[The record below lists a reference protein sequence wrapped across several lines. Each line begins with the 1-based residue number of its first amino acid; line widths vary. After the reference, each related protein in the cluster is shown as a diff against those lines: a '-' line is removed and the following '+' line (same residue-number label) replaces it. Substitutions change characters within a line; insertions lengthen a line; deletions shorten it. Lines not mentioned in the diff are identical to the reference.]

1 MRIGAYNQIQA
12 VYQSQTVKKPQATAK
27 TGSFAD
33 KLQISSMGKD
43 IQAAKQ
49 ALANTPDVRSEVV
62 ESVKASVDAGT
73 YNVSADSFAD
83 KLLEKYQASII

>member
-12 VYQSQTVKKPQATAK
+12 VYQSQSVKKPQAAAK
-27 TGSFAD
+27 SGSFAD
-33 KLQISSMGKD
+33 KLQISSTGKD

-49 ALANTPDVRSEVV
+49 ALANTPDVRSEVT
-62 ESVKASVDAGT
+62 EPIKASIAAGT
-73 YNVSADSFAD
+73 YNVSAESFAD